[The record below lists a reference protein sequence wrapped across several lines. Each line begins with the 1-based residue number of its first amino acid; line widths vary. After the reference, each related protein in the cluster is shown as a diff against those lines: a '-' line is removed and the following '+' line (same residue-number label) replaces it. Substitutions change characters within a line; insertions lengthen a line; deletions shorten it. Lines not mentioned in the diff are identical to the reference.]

1 LQTKPAYPA
10 VAVQVSARTI
20 CMQFEGHSTAV
31 SDIVVDAVG
40 KYAYTISSP
49 HTEELPVIMDVAL
62 EERTKVTTVWQ
73 AQIDKCCDTTG
84 CLCSFHTAIGLLQV
98 LTVHSNVRIEN
109 HTSHAL
115 QVGRQTCLD
124 CHQTC

>member
-1 LQTKPAYPA
+1 MLA
-10 VAVQVSARTI
+10 VTLQVSARTI

-62 EERTKVTTVWQ
+62 EERTKVKREM
-73 AQIDKCCDTTG
+73 KCLHEHIMCQH
-84 CLCSFHTAIGLLQV
+84 CLPLQPTPQCGLACCRCLQC
-98 LTVHSNVRIEN
+98 TPMCGSRI
-109 HTSHAL
+109 TPAM
-115 QVGRQTCLD
+115 RCR
-124 CHQTC
+124 

>member
-1 LQTKPAYPA
+1 
-10 VAVQVSARTI
+10 
-20 CMQFEGHSTAV
+20 MQFEGHSTAV
-31 SDIVVDAVG
+31 ADIVVDAVG

-62 EERTKVTTVWQ
+62 EERTKVH
-73 AQIDKCCDTTG
+73 G
-84 CLCSFHTAIGLLQV
+84 CMVDPAHCLNPTNCIHSSRQHLSLPKVRSSSLQV

-115 QVGRQTCLD
+115 QVRSVSCACFNSTIYCQKW
-124 CHQTC
+124 

>member
-1 LQTKPAYPA
+1 MSA
-10 VAVQVSARTI
+10 VAAQVSARTI

-62 EERTKVTTVWQ
+62 EERTKVTVVSD
-73 AQIDKCCDTTG
+73 ASMDI
-84 CLCSFHTAIGLLQV
+84 
-98 LTVHSNVRIEN
+98 
-109 HTSHAL
+109 
-115 QVGRQTCLD
+115 
-124 CHQTC
+124 

>member
-1 LQTKPAYPA
+1 
-10 VAVQVSARTI
+10 
-20 CMQFEGHSTAV
+20 MQFEGHSTAV

-62 EERTKVTTVWQ
+62 EERTKVRTVWD
-73 AQIDKCCDTTG
+73 ARLDKCDRLPAFANRWQTWSG
-84 CLCSFHTAIGLLQV
+84 SLQV

-115 QVGRQTCLD
+115 QVSKRACLGESSVVMIMY
-124 CHQTC
+124 CK